1 VAAGTGG
8 GAALLLAVLAPLRAG
23 DLVSRLVWVFA
34 FWLRLRARA
43 RRDTARYRYV
53 TAALG
58 AIPAARLEVV
68 HPDGSLLRVTG
79 TTSEGADHAAR

>member
-1 VAAGTGG
+1 MWIAAEVAA
-8 GAALLLAVLAPLRAG
+8 ADPLVVSASVAVV
-23 DLVSRLVWVFA
+23 VSRLVWVFA